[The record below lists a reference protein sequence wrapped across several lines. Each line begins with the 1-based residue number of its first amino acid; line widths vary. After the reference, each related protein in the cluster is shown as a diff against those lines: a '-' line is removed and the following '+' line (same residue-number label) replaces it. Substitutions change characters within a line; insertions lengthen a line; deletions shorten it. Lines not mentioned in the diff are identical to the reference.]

1 MRRLF
6 SFSSDSFLLSEKER
20 SKGAPSSP
28 FLCCLGAQRVQSGEK
43 VEASFYSREGE
54 EVDGEE
60 VEVENKALSFFFS
73 LCLFLFFS
81 SSLFFPRR
89 RTSSPA
95 ASLHATQGHEPV
107 KREKERERERAGDAR
122 RGETG
127 ECFFDRWK
135 KEMVALSLCCRL
147 FLSLSLFPLDEPG
160 QARSREGA

>member
-20 SKGAPSSP
+20 SKGAPTSP

-60 VEVENKALSFFFS
+60 VEVENKASSFFFS

-89 RTSSPA
+89 ANELPSGITSRHSRARTS
-95 ASLHATQGHEPV
+95 EER
-107 KREKERERERAGDAR
+107 KRERKRESRRRATR
-122 RGETG
+122 RN
-127 ECFFDRWK
+127 RR
-135 KEMVALSLCCRL
+135 ML
-147 FLSLSLFPLDEPG
+147 F
-160 QARSREGA
+160 

>member
-6 SFSSDSFLLSEKER
+6 SFSSDSFLLSERER

-60 VEVENKALSFFFS
+60 VEVENKASSFFFS

>member
-6 SFSSDSFLLSEKER
+6 SFSSDSFLLSEKKR

-81 SSLFFPRR
+81 SSLLGRPRLPPRR
-89 RTSSPA
+89 RDDRHVHADAGARVRGGGPA
-95 ASLHATQGHEPV
+95 AA
-107 KREKERERERAGDAR
+107 DAR
-122 RGETG
+122 G
-127 ECFFDRWK
+127 
-135 KEMVALSLCCRL
+135 
-147 FLSLSLFPLDEPG
+147 
-160 QARSREGA
+160 